1 VDDKINNNNNNNN
14 NSDRDVLLAPFP
26 SPPPSPTVPPCCLF
40 LFAPP
45 SIRGLRL
52 PRWISKKLCFRFRFR
67 SSTTTSLSAVW
78 SGLRRRLRL
87 SAAAR
92 LPPVLIPLLVS
103 HFFSW
108 SAMMALHIFYTD
120 FVGRAIMDGDPNAGP
135 ESDELARYNLG
146 IRIGS
151 QGLFLNALVSM
162 TFSLLL
168 DRLLSRIS
176 ARAAW
181 TSTLYIFIL
190 ATAAMMLT
198 KSVALH
204 FLLIGVTG
212 LLYAVINALP
222 IALINEYHEN
232 QQVFFGLH
240 TSGDGGAESSSSLSS
255 SSSSSANHHHRSQRT
270 LEEAPPPPPPSE
282 RAERR
287 GIGTDMALLD
297 SAYFLSQVF
306 ITSSLGYLSH
316 WTDGVYVYIIFAN
329 VSALLSVLTLADV
342 VFNPADLA
350 AISAG
355 TTTTKTTT
363 T

>member
-1 VDDKINNNNNNNN
+1 
-14 NSDRDVLLAPFP
+14 
-26 SPPPSPTVPPCCLF
+26 
-40 LFAPP
+40 
-45 SIRGLRL
+45 
-52 PRWISKKLCFRFRFR
+52 
-67 SSTTTSLSAVW
+67 
-78 SGLRRRLRL
+78 
-87 SAAAR
+87 
-92 LPPVLIPLLVS
+92 
-103 HFFSW
+103 
-108 SAMMALHIFYTD
+108 
-120 FVGRAIMDGDPNAGP
+120 
-135 ESDELARYNLG
+135 
-146 IRIGS
+146 
-151 QGLFLNALVSM
+151 M

-181 TSTLYIFIL
+181 TSTLYVFIL

-232 QQVFFGLH
+232 QEVFFGLKF
-240 TSGDGGAESSSSLSS
+240 GDGGAESSSSSS
-255 SSSSSANHHHRSQRT
+255 SSNHHRSQRT
-270 LEEAPPPPPPSE
+270 LEEAPPPPPK
-282 RAERR
+282 AERR

-350 AISAG
+350 AMAAA
-355 TTTTKTTT
+355 TTT
-363 T
+363 